1 MEWNIQFDS
10 RVIKDMKKIDEPVK
24 RRIWESINNMLEKP
38 ETADIKKLKGKASE
52 YRLRV
57 GDWRVRFQVDYTR
70 KTYFVTHVKHRRDIY
85 S

>member
-38 ETADIKKLKGKASE
+38 ETADIKN
-52 YRLRV
+52 
-57 GDWRVRFQVDYTR
+57 
-70 KTYFVTHVKHRRDIY
+70 
-85 S
+85 